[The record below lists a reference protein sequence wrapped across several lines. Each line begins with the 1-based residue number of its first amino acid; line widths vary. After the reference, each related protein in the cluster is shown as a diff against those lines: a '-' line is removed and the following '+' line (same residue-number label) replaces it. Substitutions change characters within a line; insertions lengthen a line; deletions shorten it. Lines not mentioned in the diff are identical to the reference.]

1 MLLKCSLLILILA
14 PGSELQVHLGKSLSP
29 SVWSLEAL
37 VFLCVGVCVCGG
49 DTLEGGLP
57 DPSRAQVAPRK
68 VLVNVMI
75 IFPNLHTPVKPIL
88 QMRNVWL

>member
-1 MLLKCSLLILILA
+1 MLLKCSLLSLILA

-49 DTLEGGLP
+49 ALWREGYLTHP
-57 DPSRAQVAPRK
+57 EHR
-68 VLVNVMI
+68 
-75 IFPNLHTPVKPIL
+75 
-88 QMRNVWL
+88 